1 MPTFENRKKVRGWKR
16 RLRQLERFR
25 LAYRT
30 LDVEA
35 LRASHY
41 DYVKLWL
48 DPWSRLGG
56 RNPPV
61 WFRRR
66 ILAAYMDIHDTWR
79 AALEKTGE
87 PYYLEIWLFHPDF
100 HRSQVVAAMDW
111 RMEHYQNVFE
121 PAPSAA
127 PRPPALYD
135 DPAYDLD
142 RFQWRAGTEIN
153 VYMAGPDELD
163 GDIKADFERRA
174 SRIEQAKNGDM
185 LYFFEQGTVWQGT
198 LSAGHASAL
207 TSPAWTAT
215 RLTRSA

>member
-1 MPTFENRKKVRGWKR
+1 MPTFSNRKKVRGWKR

-25 LAYRT
+25 LAHRT

-35 LRASHY
+35 LRRSHY
-41 DYVKLWL
+41 DYVKVWL

-66 ILAAYMDIHDTWR
+66 ILAALMDIHDAWR
-79 AALEKTGE
+79 AALEQAGE

-111 RMEHYQNVFE
+111 RMEHYENVFE
-121 PAPSAA
+121 PAPATA

-135 DPAYDLD
+135 DAAYDLD
-142 RFQWRAGTEIN
+142 RFRWRPGTEVN
-153 VYMAGPDELD
+153 VYMASPGELD
-163 GDIKADFERRA
+163 ADIAADFARRA
-174 SRIEQAKNGDM
+174 SKIEQRPDGDT
-185 LYFFEQGTVWQGT
+185 LYFFEQGTVWQGAP
-198 LSAGHASAL
+198 AGPAPHSAL
-207 TSPAWTAT
+207 ST
-215 RLTRSA
+215 

>member
-1 MPTFENRKKVRGWKR
+1 MPTFTNRKKVRGWKR
-16 RLRQLERFR
+16 RLRQLDRFR

-30 LDVEA
+30 LDVDA
-35 LRASHY
+35 LRQSHY
-41 DYVKLWL
+41 DYVKIWL

-66 ILAAYMDIHDTWR
+66 ILAALMDIHDAWR
-79 AALEKTGE
+79 AALEAEGE
-87 PYYLEIWLFHPDF
+87 PYYLEVWLFHPDF

-121 PAPSAA
+121 PARSAA
-127 PRPPALYD
+127 RRPPALYD

-142 RFQWRAGTEIN
+142 GFRWRVGTEVN

-163 GDIKADFERRA
+163 DDVKADFERRA
-174 SRIEQAKNGDM
+174 ARIEQAKNGDL
-185 LYFFEQGTVWQGT
+185 LYYFELGSVWQGS
-198 LSAGHASAL
+198 L
-207 TSPAWTAT
+207 PADPS
-215 RLTRSA
+215 TRSAESREP

>member
-25 LAYRT
+25 LAHRT
-30 LDVEA
+30 LDVES

-66 ILAAYMDIHDTWR
+66 ILAAFIDIHDAWR
-79 AALEKTGE
+79 AALEATGE

-111 RMEHYQNVFE
+111 RMEHYENVFE
-121 PAPSAA
+121 PASRAA
-127 PRPPALYD
+127 PRPPALYGD
-135 DPAYDLD
+135 AAYDLD
-142 RFQWRAGTEIN
+142 RFRWRAGTEVN
-153 VYMAGPDELD
+153 VYMAGPGELD
-163 GDIKADFERRA
+163 ADIQADFERRA
-174 SRIEQAKNGDM
+174 SRIQERPDGDTM
-185 LYFFEQGTVWQGT
+185 YFFEQGTVWQGA
-198 LSAGHASAL
+198 LQNGASPPESA
-207 TSPAWTAT
+207 P
-215 RLTRSA
+215 